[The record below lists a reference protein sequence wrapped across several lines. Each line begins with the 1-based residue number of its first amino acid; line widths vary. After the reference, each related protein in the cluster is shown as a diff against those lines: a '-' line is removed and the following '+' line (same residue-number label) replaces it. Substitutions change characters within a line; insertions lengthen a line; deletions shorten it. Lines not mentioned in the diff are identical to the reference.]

1 MLNRHVYTDQNQFT
15 NITNMRSKRNITRF
29 AYEST
34 GFKGWRVS
42 ITRFGETFTQYF
54 SDKKCG
60 GAKKSLV
67 KAEACREWL
76 DQRLNE
82 AETVT
87 KVKRGAKGHVIGVS
101 CITPPPTRSGKV
113 NVVWLASWPEDGK
126 RNVVKFPAKKHG
138 ARQARQLAIDARRDA
153 EERLGLNRNVSIR
166 KSESDN
172 IRKELEAFISKP

>member
-1 MLNRHVYTDQNQFT
+1 
-15 NITNMRSKRNITRF
+15 MRSKRNITRF

-60 GAKKSLV
+60 GAKKSLAR
-67 KAEACREWL
+67 AEACREWL
-76 DQRLNE
+76 DQRLNK

-87 KVKRGAKGHVIGVS
+87 KVKRATKGHVIGVS

-113 NVVWLASWPEDGK
+113 NLVWLASWPENGK
-126 RNVVKFPAKKHG
+126 RVVIKFPTKKHG
-138 ARQARQLAIDARRDA
+138 AKQARQMAINVRKEA
-153 EERLGLNRNVSIR
+153 EERLGLNRDVSIR

-172 IRKELEAFISKP
+172 IRKDLDDFVSNP

>member
-1 MLNRHVYTDQNQFT
+1 
-15 NITNMRSKRNITRF
+15 MRSKRNITRF

-60 GAKKSLV
+60 GAKKSLA

-76 DQRLNE
+76 DQRLNN
-82 AETVT
+82 ADTVT
-87 KVKRGAKGHVIGVS
+87 KVKRGTKGHVIGVS

-113 NVVWLASWPEDGK
+113 NVVWLASWPENGK
-126 RNVVKFPAKKHG
+126 RNVVKFPTKKHG
-138 ARQARQLAIDARRDA
+138 AKQARQMAVNARKEA
-153 EERLGLNRNVSIR
+153 EERLGLNRDISIR
-166 KSESDN
+166 KSESDK
-172 IRKELEAFISKP
+172 IRKELEEFAGNR